1 MMYFELQFI
10 FLDEEVKI
18 LQIWAH
24 FRLHSFKHLIT
35 FTFVPRAKN
44 SDYIEPNDELDTIDT
59 ANDSIETKGP
69 NVSVGYEPDVEE
81 EQARASP

>member
-18 LQIWAH
+18 LQIWARL
-24 FRLHSFKHLIT
+24 RLHSFKHLIT
-35 FTFVPRAKN
+35 ITFVPRAMN
-44 SDYIEPNDELDTIDT
+44 SDYTEPNDELDTIDT

-69 NVSVGYEPDVEE
+69 NVKVGYEPDVEE

>member
-18 LQIWAH
+18 LQIWARL
-24 FRLHSFKHLIT
+24 RLHSFKHLIT
-35 FTFVPRAKN
+35 ITFVPRAKN
-44 SDYIEPNDELDTIDT
+44 SDYIEPDDELDTIDT

-69 NVSVGYEPDVEE
+69 NVKVGYEPGVEE

>member
-1 MMYFELQFI
+1 M
-10 FLDEEVKI
+10 
-18 LQIWAH
+18 AN
-24 FRLHSFKHLIT
+24 
-35 FTFVPRAKN
+35 TFVPRAMN
-44 SDYIEPNDELDTIDT
+44 SDYKEPNDDDELDSNVDT

>member
-1 MMYFELQFI
+1 M
-10 FLDEEVKI
+10 
-18 LQIWAH
+18 
-24 FRLHSFKHLIT
+24 
-35 FTFVPRAKN
+35 N
-44 SDYIEPNDELDTIDT
+44 SDYIEPDDELDTNDT

>member
-1 MMYFELQFI
+1 MST
-10 FLDEEVKI
+10 
-18 LQIWAH
+18 

-35 FTFVPRAKN
+35 ITFVPRAMN
-44 SDYIEPNDELDTIDT
+44 SDYREPFDDELDTIDT

-69 NVSVGYEPDVEE
+69 NIKVGYEPGVEE